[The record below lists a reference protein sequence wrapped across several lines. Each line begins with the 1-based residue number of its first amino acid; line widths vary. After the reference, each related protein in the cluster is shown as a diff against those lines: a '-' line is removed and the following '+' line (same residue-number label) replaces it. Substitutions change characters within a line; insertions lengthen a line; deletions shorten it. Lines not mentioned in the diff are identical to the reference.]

1 MSFRKRNIG
10 LSNNTESTS
19 KPSPSTPKVQVPG
32 VRPSAID
39 GRPVTSTGTASLD
52 ALLAGHGG
60 LALGCSFLIEEN
72 GATDYAGALLKF
84 YAAEGVL
91 QGHHVHVLG
100 LPESWG
106 RDLPGTARES
116 SRVKDSG
123 TSGEKMKI
131 AWRYE
136 SLGQFGAGST
146 GSRGPPPR
154 QPPLG
159 SEASQPPTERLYNH
173 TFDLTKRLAHP
184 SETSLTF
191 HPFSQ
196 TPTPSHS
203 PFLAIINGLKDS
215 INANN
220 SIPHR
225 LIVPSL
231 LSPLLYPPNA
241 SQPQHLLSFLHSL
254 RALLALNASTKVLT
268 IITSIPLPLSPRNTG
283 LTRWIELLHDGVIEL
298 SPFPHSTDTLFAAS
312 SQASKAAAAA
322 GDEPPQGLLKIHKLP
337 VFTDRASGVRSEDGG
352 DDWAFTLSRRK
363 FAIQA
368 WRLGPVDGD
377 PGEEAEPG
385 GTHSHGDEPREG
397 KRKKGKK
404 AEGMDF

>member
-1 MSFRKRNIG
+1 VLFSVG
-10 LSNNTESTS
+10 DYHS
-19 KPSPSTPKVQVPG
+19 
-32 VRPSAID
+32 
-39 GRPVTSTGTASLD
+39 GRP
-52 ALLAGHGG
+52 
-60 LALGCSFLIEEN
+60 C
-72 GATDYAGALLKF
+72 
-84 YAAEGVL
+84 AEKWT
-91 QGHHVHVLG
+91 
-100 LPESWG
+100 E
-106 RDLPGTARES
+106 
-116 SRVKDSG
+116 
-123 TSGEKMKI
+123 
-131 AWRYE
+131 
-136 SLGQFGAGST
+136 
-146 GSRGPPPR
+146 PPPR
-154 QPPLG
+154 QPSLG
-159 SEASQPPTERLYNH
+159 SEARPPPAERPYNH

-184 SETSLTF
+184 SDTSLTF
-191 HPFSQ
+191 HPFSP

-215 INANN
+215 MNVNN

-231 LSPLLYPPNA
+231 LSPLLYPPHA
-241 SQPQHLLSFLHSL
+241 SQPPHLLSFLHSL
-254 RALLALNASTKVLT
+254 RALLALSSPTKVLT
-268 IITSIPLPLSPRNTG
+268 IITSLPLPLSPRGTG

-312 SQASKAAAAA
+312 SQASKAAAAV
-322 GDEPPQGLLKIHKLP
+322 GEEPPQGLLKVHKLG

-377 PGEEAEPG
+377 PGQEADEG
-385 GTHSHGDEPREG
+385 GTHSHGNEAG